1 MGVKGTWPTSFQWSV
16 KTGQEEMA
24 KSPCSL
30 QGIWTRWPL
39 MAPSNSND
47 SVILWNFSIGSSAPM
62 CRGLLHG
69 EGDRALGQAAK
80 GGCGFSSGDDQDPP
94 DTYLW
99 SLLQGACITMGWT
112 QWSLEVPSRLY
123 SSVILKCCAT
133 YCHWSIFLCPSHLIH
148 WVL

>member
-1 MGVKGTWPTSFQWSV
+1 MLYPRRHHLGRERDMTNIFAVVCGDKTRGNNPKLVCRKFCTNIWS
-16 KTGQEEMA
+16 
-24 KSPCSL
+24 
-30 QGIWTRWPL
+30 
-39 MAPSNSND
+39 
-47 SVILWNFSIGSSAPM
+47 NFFM
-62 CRGLLHG
+62 VRVT
-69 EGDRALGQAAK
+69 ALEQAAK